1 VTLLGNAPSR
11 ASRVP
16 VVLPLVAVAAQPD
29 GTLQVEVNGGQYGG
43 AVARADLGRVLDR
56 ITDELDSP
64 VRVEVHELDGSTFVD
79 VVTTRTDNVP
89 EDAQMSSPAGTA
101 PVLGEIGGAGF
112 APGEP
117 VAVAVVVAD
126 RTADVDGA
134 VSFRVPPA
142 LLAGRIGD
150 VVLLGRSSG
159 LATIRSD
166 HP

>member
-1 VTLLGNAPSR
+1 MTLLGNAPSR
-11 ASRVP
+11 PCRVP
-16 VVLPLVAVAAQPD
+16 VVLPLVTVTAQSD
-29 GTLQVEVNGGQYGG
+29 GTLRIEVNGGQYGG
-43 AVARADLGRVLDR
+43 AVARADLGPVLDR
-56 ITDELDSP
+56 ITDVFDSP

-79 VVTTRTDNVP
+79 VLTARTDNVP
-89 EDAQMSSPAGTA
+89 DAQMLLPANTA

-126 RTADVDGA
+126 RTADVNGS

-159 LATIRSD
+159 LASIRID

>member
-1 VTLLGNAPSR
+1 MTLLGNAPSR

-16 VVLPLVAVAAQPD
+16 VVLPLVTVTAHSD
-29 GTLQVEVNGGQYGG
+29 GTLRIEVNGGQYGG
-43 AVARADLGRVLDR
+43 AVVRADLGRVLDR
-56 ITDELDSP
+56 IIDELDSP

-79 VVTTRTDNVP
+79 VVTTRDVQ
-89 EDAQMSSPAGTA
+89 EDAQMSSPAGIA
-101 PVLGEIGGAGF
+101 SVLGEIGGAGF

-142 LLAGRIGD
+142 LLAGRVGD

-166 HP
+166 HQ